1 MPKLI
6 ATNYPQAEREVTC
19 FFEND
24 NTNGSTQPEKTYAE
38 RQILAD
44 TALRKINSA
53 FVDNKDVFLPPFI
66 RACVTIRAAI
76 IFTPGNDQN
85 NIVYED
91 YITIIKHTL
100 SYFGNCEKVEIRKRF
115 SQFLLHGVPTHL
127 STPEISNSITTNYP
141 QLVQGQMP
149 RWLTPAER
157 RKHKAAS
164 TIVMTLT
171 GDIKKNAIGR
181 QNLIMCNR
189 ECQLDDYIP
198 YGRSTHC
205 HNCQTYGHPAAL
217 CWNNTCCAVCA
228 GPHNT
233 REHPCTLPIC
243 KKGPTCTHPPI
254 RCVNCNTAR
263 KANDPNCPEQ
273 IKLRTYSKVA
283 TMRDAPMAG
292 VAD

>member
-6 ATNYPQAEREVTC
+6 VTNYPQPEREVTC

-53 FVDNKDVFLPPFI
+53 FVDNKDIFLPPFI

-164 TIVMTLT
+164 TIVMTQT
-171 GDIKKNAIGR
+171 SDIKKNAI
-181 QNLIMCNR
+181 
-189 ECQLDDYIP
+189 
-198 YGRSTHC
+198 
-205 HNCQTYGHPAAL
+205 
-217 CWNNTCCAVCA
+217 
-228 GPHNT
+228 
-233 REHPCTLPIC
+233 
-243 KKGPTCTHPPI
+243 
-254 RCVNCNTAR
+254 
-263 KANDPNCPEQ
+263 
-273 IKLRTYSKVA
+273 
-283 TMRDAPMAG
+283 
-292 VAD
+292 